1 MLASFRRLVP
11 RLFRP
16 FVWVLYGVVL
26 FVLLAQAVRANQ
38 ATIELGSRAKERIVA
53 PRTVYD
59 AEATQRLREE
69 AANKVEPVYT
79 VNDAI
84 TQVQLNLVRRFYDD
98 VIAYRSQEPEP
109 PYAERVKK
117 IKDELSPFSLP
128 DDAYRT
134 LASVPVETLR
144 AMENVT
150 LYLVEQIL
158 HAGVREEELER
169 ARALVDERMIVS
181 NLSPAAR
188 SAVQEIARRAIVPNV
203 TLDKEATE
211 AARKKAADSVSP
223 VYIYEGDTIV
233 DVGQVINSEVLR
245 KLKLLGLVDPF
256 PVKPLAGMAL
266 FGLLNLGALHVSF
279 RRIPFRSGIPQE
291 TAHAVAGFSALLGL
305 LAMAAFF
312 WLSEATGRN
321 FIYLAPFAMSSF
333 LATLILGASAG
344 LVLGAHHALV
354 AAFFFKERLGQ
365 IFDAPVFLVALL
377 TVGVGLYRLGRAETR
392 RDLVGASLWA
402 GIAGAF
408 ALFLYA
414 LLANEPLAFP
424 DGLQRFVPAFLSAP
438 LAMVLAAG
446 VLPAF
451 EASFGILSPM
461 TLLELANPNH
471 PLLRKILLEAP
482 GTYHH
487 SLMVANLAEAAA
499 EAIDADGLLCRV
511 GAYYHDVGKTVRP
524 AYFVENEMGGPSP
537 HEHLSPFVSRDIIF
551 AHVTD
556 GVRILEEHRFPK
568 AIVDIAAQHH
578 GTSVLRYFY
587 VRAREHDPDVR
598 VEAFRY
604 PGPKPQFKEAAI
616 VMLADSVE
624 ATVRSLKHP
633 TPEEVEAA
641 VNEVIREKIED
652 GQLGEC
658 DLTMRE
664 IELIRRAFLET
675 LAGIFHRRIEYPKL
689 PTAGPSREVERGGS
703 EVSRELS
710 DGGSLPA
717 SEGDPSPA
725 P

>member
-1 MLASFRRLVP
+1 LFNVFLQRFAP
-11 RLFRP
+11 RIFRP
-16 FVWVLYGVVL
+16 FIWIVYGVVL
-26 FVLLAQAVRANQ
+26 FFLLAQAVHINQ

-59 AEATQRLREE
+59 AESTQRLREE

-84 TQVQLNLVRRFYDD
+84 TQVQLNLVRRFFDD
-98 VIAYRSQEPEP
+98 VIALRSQEPEP
-109 PYAERVKK
+109 GYGDRIKK

-128 DDAYRT
+128 DETYHT
-134 LASVPVETLR
+134 LANVPVETLR

-158 HAGVREEELER
+158 HAGVREEELDR
-169 ARALVDERMIVS
+169 ARSLVDERMIVTD
-181 NLSPAAR
+181 LSSAAR
-188 SAVQEIARRAIVPNV
+188 TTVQEIARRAIVPNV
-203 TLDKEATE
+203 TLNKEATE
-211 AARKKAADSVSP
+211 AARKKAADSIPP

-245 KLKLLGLVDPF
+245 KLKLLGLVNPF
-256 PVKPLAGMAL
+256 PIEPFAGMAL
-266 FGLLNLGALHVSF
+266 FSLINLGALHVSF

-291 TAHAVAGFSALLGL
+291 TAHVVAGFSALLGL

-333 LATLILGASAG
+333 LAAFILGGPSG
-344 LVLGAHHALV
+344 LVLGAHHTLVSAL
-354 AAFFFKERLGQ
+354 FFKERLGQ
-365 IFDAPVFLVALL
+365 IFDPPVFFVALF

-402 GIAGAF
+402 GVAGAF
-408 ALFLYA
+408 ALFFYA
-414 LLANEPLAFP
+414 LLANEPLTFP
-424 DGLQRFVPAFLSAP
+424 DGLQRFVPAFFSAP
-438 LAMVLAAG
+438 LAMVFAAG

-524 AYFVENEMGGPSP
+524 EYFVENEMGGPSP

-587 VRAREHDPDVR
+587 ARAREHDPDVR
-598 VEAFRY
+598 IEAFRY

-633 TPEEVEAA
+633 TPEEVEAM
-641 VNEVIREKIED
+641 VNEVIRERIED

-689 PTAGPSREVERGGS
+689 PPVNEHSPRNALPGGGDAIS
-703 EVSRELS
+703 
-710 DGGSLPA
+710 GTKP
-717 SEGDPSPA
+717 DPSSDP
-725 P
+725 PPPMPD